1 MNLES
6 YLGSNYS
13 NYKISKSNIF
23 FPKNNKEIFQIID
36 FAIKKKLKI
45 LSIGSSLSW
54 YDTIFNSSNIIIN
67 LRNYKNIFLFDD
79 KNGILTVSPS
89 YKIHEVLDKINNF
102 GWSIYSIPGSLD
114 VTIGG
119 CISNDVHGKDTFKF
133 GNFGENIIE
142 IEVILS
148 DKKIIKCSKETNK
161 EIFKSIIGG
170 LGLIGIITKVKLKL
184 KKINL
189 FYEVTNHIG
198 NNYKE
203 IIKELYFHREKYD
216 YIFGWIDTYAK
227 NEKIGRGV
235 IFKSKKYFPTN
246 ENFISKKNLA
256 STLKLK
262 LQEKIFSFCVKNNLT
277 KYLNIFFIKSLMF
290 KKNRNINSYK
300 EITYPLT
307 AYGIDIKKII
317 FPHSFFE
324 VQIILSKNTLPG
336 SLPEF
341 IKKCQSLNL
350 KGFVIGIKMHK
361 NSDNYLSF
369 AGDGVSININQ
380 IFTKENEK
388 QIIQKFHEL
397 YKFVIEKN
405 HKIYLCKDFFLEKN
419 NFFKNYEL
427 AKQFFSIKEK
437 YDKNNLFSS
446 DFLDR
451 IKK

>member
-6 YLGSNYS
+6 YSGTNYS

-23 FPKNNKEIFQIID
+23 LPKNNEEIFQIID
-36 FAIKKKLKI
+36 FAIKKNLKI

-54 YDTIFNSSNIIIN
+54 YDTVFNSNNIVIN
-67 LRNYKNIFLFDD
+67 LRNYKNIFSFDN

-89 YKIHEVLDKINNF
+89 YKIHEVLDKINKYE
-102 GWSIYSIPGSLD
+102 WSIYSIPGSLD

-119 CISNDVHGKDTFKF
+119 CIGNDVHGKDSFKF
-133 GNFGENIIE
+133 GNFGENVIE

-161 EIFKSIIGG
+161 EIFKAVIGG

-184 KKINL
+184 KKINS
-189 FYEVTNHIG
+189 FYETTNHVC
-198 NNYKE
+198 NNYNE
-203 IIKELYFHREKYD
+203 IIKELYFQREKYD
-216 YIFGWIDTYAK
+216 YIFGWIDTFAK
-227 NEKIGRGV
+227 NKKIGRGV
-235 IFKSKKYFPTN
+235 IFKSKKYFTSSKN
-246 ENFISKKNLA
+246 LMLKKNLT
-256 STLKLK
+256 STLKVK
-262 LQEKIFSFCVKNNLT
+262 LQEKIFSFCVKNNLVN
-277 KYLNIFFIKSLMF
+277 YLNIFFLKNFML
-290 KKNRNINSYK
+290 KKRSINSYK
-300 EITYPLT
+300 EMTYPLT
-307 AYGIDIKKII
+307 AYGIDVKKAI
-317 FPHSFFE
+317 FPYSFLE
-324 VQIILSKNTLPG
+324 VQIILKKNTLPE
-336 SLPEF
+336 SLSEF
-341 IKKCQSLNL
+341 IKKCQNLNL

-361 NSDNYLSF
+361 NSNNYLSF

-380 IFTKENEK
+380 IFTKKNEK
-388 QIIQKFHEL
+388 QIFQKFHEL

-419 NFFKNYEL
+419 NFFKNYEY